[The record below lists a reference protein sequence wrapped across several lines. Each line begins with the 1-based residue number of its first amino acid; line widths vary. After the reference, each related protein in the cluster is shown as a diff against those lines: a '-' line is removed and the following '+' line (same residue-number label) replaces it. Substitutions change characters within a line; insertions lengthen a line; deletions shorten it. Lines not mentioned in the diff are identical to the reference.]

1 MPELEDLQFI
11 QFSDLPQ
18 RATLEKVLL
27 ILGASTLRFDC
38 AHYKGLVEGDI
49 GVIDVLGIAK
59 VFFVTLKVL

>member
-1 MPELEDLQFI
+1 MPELEDLQFL

-27 ILGASTLRFDC
+27 ILGASTLRFDG

-49 GVIDVLGIAK
+49 GVIEVRGIA
-59 VFFVTLKVL
+59 